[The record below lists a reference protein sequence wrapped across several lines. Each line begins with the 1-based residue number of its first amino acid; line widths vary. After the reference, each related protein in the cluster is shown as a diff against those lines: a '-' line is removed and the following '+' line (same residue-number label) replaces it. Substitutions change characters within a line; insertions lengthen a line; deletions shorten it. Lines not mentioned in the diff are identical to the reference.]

1 MVENSL
7 QYYVSALIESIGS
20 SSVSRSFAGQNS
32 TDNNSTLVDGIASYD
47 ECAREEDNSGGFL
60 SQVVDRVSNFVGT
73 AVCEVSST
81 VSGLGQELTVVRG
94 YLDDSAEETP
104 GQRNASFPNVDVR
117 CSCYLVNDA
126 QGLHV
131 ACASIVDAML
141 PCCALPCKV
150 IPHL

>member
-47 ECAREEDNSGGFL
+47 ECARQEDNSGGFL
-60 SQVVDRVSNFVGT
+60 SQVVNRVSNFVGT

-81 VSGLGQELTVVRG
+81 VSSLGQELTVVRG
-94 YLDDSAEETP
+94 YLDGSAEETP
-104 GQRNASFPNVDVR
+104 GQRNASFPNVHVR
-117 CSCYLVNDA
+117 CCCRVINGA
-126 QGLHV
+126 H
-131 ACASIVDAML
+131 ACCRA
-141 PCCALPCKV
+141 
-150 IPHL
+150 